1 MDSKLNSAEFNPDQ
15 TLDLEASEPIART
28 VGRYK
33 LLEKIG
39 EGGMGEIYLAED
51 PTLNR
56 RVALKLLPDRFTQD
70 EDRVRRF
77 EQEAKAASALNQPN
91 IITIFEIGKADGA
104 HYMVTEYIQGETLR
118 QKMASNLT
126 INSWLDVGIQVASGL
141 KAAHEAGIIHR
152 DIKPENVMVRPDG
165 LVKLLDFGIAKLI
178 DRPLFGET
186 ENSYGTKPDVD
197 AVEQA
202 VNETSPGVIIG
213 TVTYMPPE
221 QLRGLKLDAGVDLF
235 SLGVVLYEVI
245 TGESPFPGTSQVDV
259 ISAILDREPQPL
271 ANLRPEAPPEL
282 QRIISKA
289 LEKDRDH
296 RYQSANDLLVDLT
309 SLKHE
314 LEFQSRLDLSIR
326 NTGEIAGGAG
336 RSTTDLESVG
346 TKAKSF
352 GTMIS
357 SEIKRHKLLTSLLV
371 LMVIAIPLA
380 LVYLGYLLFSRNSD
394 SALTSVA
401 VLPFKNLSSDP
412 EQEYLSNGICET
424 LINRLSRLPSLKVI
438 ASSSTLRYKDT
449 GISPS
454 DVARELHTTAVVTGR
469 IQQVGDHLSISVEL
483 VDGRD
488 SRQLWGER
496 YNREAKDLL
505 SLEAEISSDIAEK
518 LRLQLTPGQ
527 QQQVAKRSSAKPK
540 AYELLMKGAYYRS
553 KGGTE
558 DRKKAA
564 EYFNQAIAVD
574 PEYALAYAEV
584 SDIQRSL
591 VGSSVLDPKQYLSKA
606 EQDARKAIQL
616 DDTLAEA
623 HYALANVATYEWKWE
638 EAEREYKRAIE
649 LNPNLALAHRW
660 YASYLR
666 IIGRHDEAVAE
677 IHRARDLDPIS
688 PGVNATVGYILFSAR
703 KYDQAIDVL
712 KNTIGLDGEYPYTH
726 LFLGFTYAAKG
737 MYSDA
742 IPAYRTAMELGLNTP
757 STRVSFAATCARSGD
772 RQQAEA
778 ILKQFQMSKEYV
790 SPGDLAILYASL
802 GDRDQALALLEKAYE
817 ARDPQLQNL
826 GVSPAYDPLRSD
838 ARFQDLL
845 RKLGLSG

>member
-1 MDSKLNSAEFNPDQ
+1 
-15 TLDLEASEPIART
+15 
-28 VGRYK
+28 
-33 LLEKIG
+33 
-39 EGGMGEIYLAED
+39 
-51 PTLNR
+51 
-56 RVALKLLPDRFTQD
+56 
-70 EDRVRRF
+70 
-77 EQEAKAASALNQPN
+77 
-91 IITIFEIGKADGA
+91 
-104 HYMVTEYIQGETLR
+104 
-118 QKMASNLT
+118 
-126 INSWLDVGIQVASGL
+126 
-141 KAAHEAGIIHR
+141 
-152 DIKPENVMVRPDG
+152 
-165 LVKLLDFGIAKLI
+165 
-178 DRPLFGET
+178 
-186 ENSYGTKPDVD
+186 
-197 AVEQA
+197 
-202 VNETSPGVIIG
+202 
-213 TVTYMPPE
+213 
-221 QLRGLKLDAGVDLF
+221 
-235 SLGVVLYEVI
+235 
-245 TGESPFPGTSQVDV
+245 
-259 ISAILDREPQPL
+259 
-271 ANLRPEAPPEL
+271 
-282 QRIISKA
+282 
-289 LEKDRDH
+289 
-296 RYQSANDLLVDLT
+296 
-309 SLKHE
+309 
-314 LEFQSRLDLSIR
+314 
-326 NTGEIAGGAG
+326 
-336 RSTTDLESVG
+336 
-346 TKAKSF
+346 
-352 GTMIS
+352 
-357 SEIKRHKLLTSLLV
+357 
-371 LMVIAIPLA
+371 
-380 LVYLGYLLFSRNSD
+380 
-394 SALTSVA
+394 
-401 VLPFKNLSSDP
+401 
-412 EQEYLSNGICET
+412 
-424 LINRLSRLPSLKVI
+424 
-438 ASSSTLRYKDT
+438 
-449 GISPS
+449 
-454 DVARELHTTAVVTGR
+454 
-469 IQQVGDHLSISVEL
+469 
-483 VDGRD
+483 
-488 SRQLWGER
+488 
-496 YNREAKDLL
+496 
-505 SLEAEISSDIAEK
+505 
-518 LRLQLTPGQ
+518 
-527 QQQVAKRSSAKPK
+527 
-540 AYELLMKGAYYRS
+540 MKGAYYRS